1 MSVSKLGSIWR
12 DSVRPVRRFYR
23 APDRLRR
30 LSVNSDKCPSHV
42 FRVTEANR
50 FRNAFD
56 RFGSRLYAASG
67 YGSGDAAE
75 AGMVGYPSH
84 ASLEY
89 VCEAQVSVCRRYT
102 PRHPLLKRAGF
113 YPIAVDGH
121 DLFMR
126 AAFYVTR
133 RSALR

>member
-50 FRNAFD
+50 LRNAFD
-56 RFGSRLYAASG
+56 RFCSRLYAASG

-75 AGMVGYPSH
+75 LGWLDTHRTHHWSTSVKRKSASAGGIRH
-84 ASLEY
+84 ATLY
-89 VCEAQVSVCRRYT
+89 
-102 PRHPLLKRAGF
+102 
-113 YPIAVDGH
+113 
-121 DLFMR
+121 
-126 AAFYVTR
+126 
-133 RSALR
+133 